1 MAISKPTVRTPWA
14 DSATPN
20 SADFK
25 DPDTVTAGF
34 TAAGWPLSSTPPA
47 RPFWNWVLNYC
58 MNGIRYLC
66 RRGIADWDS
75 TETYASG
82 GVVIGSDGQV
92 YQSLVN
98 SNINQAPPT
107 SPSAWGPLKNYLT
120 TGSAGSTYE
129 TISDANA
136 KLAAAET
143 FATNAANAAQGNA
156 QNFATNADA
165 TVLSQAEGFAFTAA
179 GNAQT
184 AAIAV
189 ASNGSNI
196 SSGTVAAAHL
206 PLIGNLTGIVIQA
219 DPGGTPSGFPAGTM
233 VFYF

>member
-75 TETYASG
+75 TETYAIG
-82 GVVIGSDGQV
+82 GVALGSDGQV

-98 SNINQAPPT
+98 ANINQAPPT

-120 TGSAGSTYE
+120 SGSASATYE
-129 TISDANA
+129 TIADANA
-136 KLAAAET
+136 KLTAAET

-165 TVLSQAEGFAFTAA
+165 TVLSNADAFATAA
-179 GNAQT
+179 ANAAL
-184 AAIAV
+184 AAAE
-189 ASNGSNI
+189 AFAANGSNI
-196 SSGTVAAAHL
+196 SGGTVAAARL
-206 PLIGNLTGIVIQA
+206 PLIGNLAGVVIQA
-219 DPGGTPSGFPAGTM
+219 DPGSTPGGSPGDWFM
-233 VFYF
+233 YF